1 MTIGENIKALRKKAG
16 YTQLQLARKANM
28 SRSYLGDL
36 EADRYNPS
44 VSTLNAIADALKV
57 KVSDLM
63 DGNEDKPE
71 WDSKLPDLTDK
82 DEKDIAKDIERII
95 NKLSHDDGY
104 SQFDGETIDE
114 MDEEDKEL
122 LIASL
127 ETSMRLAK
135 RMAKQKFTPK
145 KHRK

>member
-1 MTIGENIKALRKKAG
+1 MSIGEKIKKFRKEAG
-16 YTQLQLARKANM
+16 LTQVELAKRANM

-36 EADRYNPS
+36 EGNRYNPS
-44 VSTLNAIADALKV
+44 VSTLNAIADALDV

-63 DGNEDKPE
+63 EENVKESD
-71 WDSKLPDLTDK
+71 WDSKLPELTEK
-82 DEKDIAKDIERII
+82 DEKDITKELERII
-95 NKLSHDDGY
+95 NKLSSNGY
-104 SQFDGETIDE
+104 SAFDGETIDE

-127 ETSMRLAK
+127 ENSMRLAK

-145 KHRK
+145 KYRK

>member
-1 MTIGENIKALRKKAG
+1 MSIGEKIKKFRKEAG
-16 YTQLQLARKANM
+16 LTQVELAKRANM

-36 EADRYNPS
+36 EGNRYNPS
-44 VSTLNAIADALKV
+44 VSTLNAIADALDV

-63 DGNEDKPE
+63 EEKVKESD
-71 WDSKLPDLTDK
+71 WDSKLPELTEK
-82 DEKDIAKDIERII
+82 DEKDITKELERII
-95 NKLSHDDGY
+95 NKLSSNGY
-104 SQFDGETIDE
+104 SAFDGETIDE

-127 ETSMRLAK
+127 ENSMRLAK

-145 KHRK
+145 KYRK